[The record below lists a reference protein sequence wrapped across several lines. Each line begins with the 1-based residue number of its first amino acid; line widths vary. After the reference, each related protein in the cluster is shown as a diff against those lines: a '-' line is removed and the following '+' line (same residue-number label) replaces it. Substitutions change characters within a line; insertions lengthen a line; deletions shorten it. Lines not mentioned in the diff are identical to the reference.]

1 MLSLYLSNIYN
12 DCFEQT
18 GNTADIEAPFL
29 DLMLSIFSDSAVSK
43 ALAGRLSLSL
53 GWENGPERGRN
64 TVSFNS

>member
-1 MLSLYLSNIYN
+1 MLSLYLSNIDN

-18 GNTADIEAPFL
+18 GNTADTEAPFL
-29 DLMLSIFSDSAVSK
+29 DLMLSIFSAISK